1 MKTEQQIHALFTR
14 FNSRLVITSISPL
27 VEGLSNDNYLVKTAS
42 QDFLV
47 KHYRDHWPAIGLA
60 AQAHFAKQSCCPAP
74 LWLEQ
79 ATDTAIFEYVAGS
92 IASGEFC
99 SSLLP
104 DLVNLH
110 RYPVLT
116 EPMDIAYEINYYQQT
131 ARYQQHAELIKQ
143 SLAYIASA
151 PKDMGFCHNDLVKEN
166 IIVNETGMFLIDFEY
181 AKSNDVY
188 FDLAALV
195 VSFALNDEQQLALLK
210 RYQALVCEHH
220 EFYLS
225 IEKLAAFHALFLL
238 LCICWYEQRGAMD
251 KVAPLLIQLN
261 HFIEK
266 TKN

>member
-14 FNSRLVITSISPL
+14 FNSSLTITSISPL
-27 VEGLSNDNYLVKTAS
+27 VEGLSNDNYLVKTSTKA
-42 QDFLV
+42 FLV

-79 ATDTAIFEYVAGS
+79 ATDTAIFDYVAGS

-116 EPMDIAYEINYYQQT
+116 EPMDIAYEINYYRQT
-131 ARYQQHAELIKQ
+131 ARYQQHASLIEQ
-143 SLAYIASA
+143 SLAYIAAA

-166 IIVNETGMFLIDFEY
+166 IIVNESGMFLIDFEY

-195 VSFALNDEQQLALLK
+195 VSFGLNESQQLQLLK
-210 RYQALVCEHH
+210 NYQSCVCEHR
-220 EFYLS
+220 EFNLS
-225 IEKLAAFHALFLL
+225 LEKLAAFHAVFLL

-251 KVAPLLIQLN
+251 KVVPLLTQLN
-261 HFIEK
+261 HFIEEV
-266 TKN
+266 KN

>member
-1 MKTEQQIHALFTR
+1 MKTEQQINALFAR
-14 FNSRLVITSISPL
+14 FDPRLTVTSICPL
-27 VEGLSNDNYLVKTAS
+27 AEGLSNDNYLVQTKS
-42 QDFLV
+42 KVFLV

-79 ATDTAIFEYVAGS
+79 ATNTAIFDYVAGN

-110 RYPVLT
+110 RYPVVT
-116 EPMDIAYEINYYQQT
+116 EPMDIAYEINYYRNT
-131 ARYQQHAELIKQ
+131 VHYQQHANLIQQ
-143 SLAYIASA
+143 SLAYIATA

-166 IIVNETGMFLIDFEY
+166 IIVNKSGMFLIDFEY

-195 VSFALNDEQQLALLK
+195 VSFGLNEQQQHLLLIQ
-210 RYQALVCEHH
+210 YQKLVSVHH
-220 EFYLS
+220 KFTIS
-225 IEKLAAFHALFLL
+225 VEKLTAFRILFLL
-238 LCICWYEQRGAMD
+238 LCICWYEQRGAME
-251 KVAPLLIQLN
+251 KVAPLLDQLN
-261 HFIEK
+261 HLVIL
-266 TKN
+266 

>member
-60 AQAHFAKQSCCPAP
+60 AQGHFAKQSCCPAP

-92 IASGEFC
+92 IASGDFC

-195 VSFALNDEQQLALLK
+195 VSFGLNDSQQLQLLK
-210 RYQALVCEHH
+210 NYQSLVCEHR
-220 EFYLS
+220 EFSLS
-225 IEKLAAFHALFLL
+225 LEKLAAFHAVFLL

-251 KVAPLLIQLN
+251 KVAPLLTQLN
-261 HFIEK
+261 HFIKEV
-266 TKN
+266 KN